1 MAVDYIE
8 KTCTEGSKR
17 DPAAV
22 DAFVSSKISSYWP
35 KGYTDVSK
43 VKIYAKKFKSSKVNK
58 SKSTVFMHASGPPKR
73 PIAKLL
79 EVKLKSNLYKNYME
93 LKFGAS

>member
-1 MAVDYIE
+1 MCNIMAVDYIE
-8 KTCTEGSKR
+8 KTCTESSKR

-43 VKIYAKKFKSSKVNK
+43 VKTFA
-58 SKSTVFMHASGPPKR
+58 
-73 PIAKLL
+73 
-79 EVKLKSNLYKNYME
+79 
-93 LKFGAS
+93 